1 MILVREASR
10 LTEKFFD
17 SDLDAVMEK
26 EFSLLDDFML
36 NDIIEAALFS
46 GEIDTNTQID
56 MTGLGF
62 ALGVW
67 SIRHPL
73 SLPPCF
79 RHVQKTGIDFGIST
93 IYEWPSA

>member
-1 MILVREASR
+1 MILAKEMSS
-10 LTEKFFD
+10 LTEKIFD
-17 SDLDAVMEK
+17 SDPGVVMEK
-26 EFSLLDDFML
+26 EFSLLDDFVL
-36 NDIIEAALFS
+36 NDMIEAALFS
-46 GEIDTNTQID
+46 EETGANTQVD
-56 MTGLGF
+56 LAGLGI

-79 RHVQKTGIDFGIST
+79 VHVQKTGIDFGIST

>member
-1 MILVREASR
+1 MLAKEISR
-10 LTEKFFD
+10 LPKDFFGNAGI
-17 SDLDAVMEK
+17 SPIEEL
-26 EFSLLDDFML
+26 SLLDDFML
-36 NDIIEAALFS
+36 NDLIEAALFS
-46 GEIDTNTQID
+46 DSATPGSQLGVDSL
-56 MTGLGF
+56 GL

-79 RHVQKTGIDFGIST
+79 KNIQKSNLVFGISA

>member
-1 MILVREASR
+1 VILAKEMSR
-10 LTEKFFD
+10 LTEKIFD
-17 SDLDAVMEK
+17 SDLGAVMEK
-26 EFSLLDDFML
+26 ELSLLDDFML

-46 GEIDTNTQID
+46 ERTAPDTQVD
-56 MTGLGF
+56 LASLGI

-79 RHVQKTGIDFGIST
+79 THVQKTGLDFGIST

>member
-46 GEIDTNTQID
+46 GEIDNYFKSSL
-56 MTGLGF
+56 TGVKTSKILQLVI
-62 ALGVW
+62 AL
-67 SIRHPL
+67 P
-73 SLPPCF
+73 
-79 RHVQKTGIDFGIST
+79 
-93 IYEWPSA
+93 E